1 MSVMTTPKQT
11 VNAFVLTS
19 RHLIHIKRT
28 KVFYMSFKMRR
39 IILFFQVLILCV
51 ALNVQKYEANE
62 CLVTIGVL
70 KSEK

>member
-1 MSVMTTPKQT
+1 
-11 VNAFVLTS
+11 
-19 RHLIHIKRT
+19 
-28 KVFYMSFKMRR
+28 MSFKMRR

-62 CLVTIGVL
+62 DLVTIGVL